1 MASSNTLTGLIP
13 VLYESLDVISRELV
27 GFIPAVQRNSSAE
40 RAAVGETITYPVV
53 PQGTLIDVTPGTTP
67 AFSGGQTIAPAS
79 MTISKSKAYEILWAG
94 EEQKGVSNSGM
105 YGEILKNQFTQG
117 FRTIANAVE
126 ADIAAAALLA
136 GSRAYG
142 TAGTTP
148 FGVGGD
154 MSDFAQTRKI
164 LIDNGCPLGDLHM
177 VLNTTA
183 AANIRGKQSTLF
195 KVNEAN
201 SDALLRQ
208 GAINALPIEGFMMH
222 ETGAASALYQ
232 TQGNGTG
239 FTTDTAGYAAGSTT
253 ITLIAGSG
261 NVKAGDVITF
271 AGDSNKYIVTVGTS
285 GPGAISIGLPGLRQA
300 IPAAATAAT
309 VGNSYAGNIAFD
321 RSAIQLVTRAPAM
334 PNGPDGRPMDS
345 ADDVMELTD
354 PVSGLVY
361 QIAMYRL
368 YRSIKFEIG
377 LAWGTKAV
385 KSNHI
390 AVLLG

>member
-1 MASSNTLTGLIP
+1 MAVSNTLTGLIP
-13 VLYESLDVISRELV
+13 VLYEAMDVVSREQV
-27 GFIPAVQRNSSAE
+27 GFIPAVAKNSSAE

-53 PQGTLIDVTPGTTP
+53 PQGTLIDIAPGTTP
-67 AFSGGQTIAPAS
+67 NFSGGQTIAPAS
-79 MTISKSKAYEILWAG
+79 MTISKSKAYEVLWGG
-94 EEQKGVSNSGM
+94 EEQKGASNSGQ
-105 YGEILKNQFTQG
+105 YGEILKNQFAQA

-126 ADIAAAALLA
+126 ADLAVAALIA
-136 GSRAYG
+136 SSRAYG

-148 FGVGGD
+148 FANAGD

-164 LIDNGCPLGDLHM
+164 LIDNGAPLGDLHM

-208 GAINALPIEGFMMH
+208 GSINALPIEGFIMH
-222 ETGAASALYQ
+222 ESGQAGAMSQVKGTGASY
-232 TQGNGTG
+232 
-239 FTTDTAGYAAGSTT
+239 TTDASGYAIGSTT
-253 ITLIAGSG
+253 INLIAGSG
-261 NVKAGDVITF
+261 TVKAGDVLAF
-271 AGDSNKYIVTVGTS
+271 AGDPNKYIVAS
-285 GPGAISIGLPGLRQA
+285 GISAPGVVTLAAPGLQQA
-300 IPAAATAAT
+300 IPAAATNAT
-309 VGNSYAGNIAFD
+309 VGNSYTGCFAFD

-334 PNGPDGRPMDS
+334 PLDQNGNPMDS
-345 ADDVMELTD
+345 AEDVTEVVD

-361 QIAMYRL
+361 QVAMYRL

-377 LAWGTKAV
+377 LAWGCKGV

-390 AVLLG
+390 ATLLG